1 MTHLLIK
8 HKVQDYPSW
17 KKTFDGFIDA
27 RRAGGEKSF
36 QILHPENEGNN
47 LLVFFEWDNI
57 NNAKKFVNSPE
68 LKEAMNNAGVVEQ
81 PEVYF
86 LEEYATGTV

>member
-1 MTHLLIK
+1 MTRLLIK

-17 KKTFDGFIDA
+17 KKVFDGFKET
-27 RRAGGEKSF
+27 RRAGGEKSY

-47 LLVFFEWDNI
+47 LLAFFEWDSI

-68 LKEAMNNAGVVEQ
+68 LQEAMHNAGVVGQ

-86 LEEYATGTV
+86 LEEYANGTV